1 MALDRN
7 RKKGKKK
14 SGLSLVTYLDQGK
27 EHLSS
32 AMSIP
37 CQLEHGNISTVFL
50 HRQSFPAASVA
61 N

>member
-1 MALDRN
+1 MALR
-7 RKKGKKK
+7 RSRERLKKK
-14 SGLSLVTYLDQGK
+14 KCDLLLMTYLDQGK

-37 CQLEHGNISTVFL
+37 RQLEHGNTSTMCL
-50 HRQSFPAASVA
+50 QSLPAASVA